1 MFKTYPTSRQG
12 HLGGWKSTLVC
23 FLIFAGCIQ
32 SLSQD
37 RYSTIEEITNEQHKN
52 LFRAEDF
59 GFNISALRKP
69 YILYGNDLQGH
80 ANFYLSFDLE
90 DRQNVRYQLV
100 DLAGRQIETRE
111 FQDVLNQTYRIEVKN
126 ACKGA
131 YIVRLLIDR
140 QYYSEKILFNP

>member
-1 MFKTYPTSRQG
+1 MFKTYSTSTQG
-12 HLGGWKSTLVC
+12 HSARWQAALVC

-37 RYSTIEEITNEQHKN
+37 RYSITEEITSEQDRN
-52 LFRAEDF
+52 LFRADDF

-69 YILYGNDLQGH
+69 YVLYGNDLQGH
-80 ANFYLSFDLE
+80 ANFYLSFNLE

-100 DLAGRQIETRE
+100 DLLGKQIETRE
-111 FQDVLNQTYRIEVKN
+111 FQDVLDQTYRIEVRN
-126 ACKGA
+126 ASKGV
-131 YIVRLLIDR
+131 YIVRLLIDQ